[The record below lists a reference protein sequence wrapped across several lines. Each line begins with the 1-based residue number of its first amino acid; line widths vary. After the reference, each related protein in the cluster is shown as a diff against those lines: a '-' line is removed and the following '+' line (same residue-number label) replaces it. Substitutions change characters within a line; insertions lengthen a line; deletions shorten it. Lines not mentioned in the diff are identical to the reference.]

1 MASKIKADQFETLDG
16 SGNITLN
23 NSVTM
28 ASTKTLPAASLTGAL
43 PAISAA
49 ALTSIPAGNL
59 TGTVADARISTL
71 TASKLTG
78 ALPAISGAN
87 LTGVSAGKVLQV
99 VSTTVTDTPSIV
111 ANQSWVDWSGLSV
124 TITPSASS
132 SKVLVTASVNVSN
145 NADSAQRLVRGST
158 PICIGNQVGSNRNRS
173 TTGGNIHRGDHEM
186 VQYSVNF
193 LDSPSTT
200 SATTYK
206 MQGTDNSG
214 IAYYLNR
221 EHSDSDQVDD
231 SIGASTITVMEIGA

>member
-87 LTGVSAGKVLQV
+87 LTGVT
-99 VSTTVTDTPSIV
+99 STRI
-111 ANQSWVDWSGLSV
+111 N
-124 TITPSASS
+124 
-132 SKVLVTASVNVSN
+132 N
-145 NADSAQRLVRGST
+145 NADNRVITGSGT
-158 PICIGNQVGSNRNRS
+158 ANTLEGESTLTYDGTGIAVASNS
-173 TTGGNIHRGDHEM
+173 GVAMYWAGGWTGVYLTTINKTVFSSDA
-186 VQYSVNF
+186 
-193 LDSPSTT
+193 T
-200 SATTYK
+200 SAISST
-206 MQGTDNSG
+206 
-214 IAYYLNR
+214 L
-221 EHSDSDQVDD
+221 SDRLYVGCGLANCGSL
-231 SIGASTITVMEIGA
+231 